1 MATQELTLKAAL
13 VQDRAT
19 TTLARYKSRQ
29 MVKLQYRSAGRKPT
43 SIRYRELCEDADR
56 YLNDHREERMARAQL
71 AYIKLFDQRKKPR
84 KSHRNF
90 PGDGGAFPS

>member
-1 MATQELTLKAAL
+1 MATQEHTLKAAL

-29 MVKLQYRSAGRKPT
+29 MVKQQYRSAGRKPT

-56 YLNDHREERMARAQL
+56 YLNEHRKECMAWAQQ
-71 AYIKLFDQRKKPR
+71 AVAQINNGAPR
-84 KSHRNF
+84 RRR
-90 PGDGGAFPS
+90 

>member
-29 MVKLQYRSAGRKPT
+29 MVKQIYRSAGRKAT

-56 YLNDHREERMARAQL
+56 YFVEHREEVMAWAQRAL
-71 AYIKLFDQRKKPR
+71 ADIKLHAPR
-84 KSHRNF
+84 KRR
-90 PGDGGAFPS
+90 

>member
-13 VQDRAT
+13 SQARAT

-29 MVKLQYRSAGRKPT
+29 MVKQIYRSAGRKPT

-56 YLNDHREERMARAQL
+56 YFVNNREAMLAWAQSVL
-71 AYIKLFDQRKKPR
+71 VAEINSAAPR
-84 KSHRNF
+84 KRR
-90 PGDGGAFPS
+90 